1 METRTISVKKFL
13 LNYFKTILYLTIF
26 LSLIVLLLYY
36 FKPQYIENFSIE
48 EDASLLFI
56 YFLVGFV
63 AQTIDGALGMG
74 YGITCTSALIS
85 SGVSPALASA
95 SVHIAKLFTSGSSGF
110 FHWKLG
116 NVDKTL
122 FKRLAIPGSIGAGVG
137 AYFLSSIDGEKIKPY
152 ISAYLLIMGIIVIVK
167 AFKTVALKQPK
178 KVGFLAFTGGFVDA
192 SGGGGWGPVVTTT
205 LLARGNNPTK
215 TIGTVNAVEFVIT
228 VFASGIFT
236 VLLGINN
243 SEIIAALIIGG
254 LISSPFGAI
263 LIHYINRKWS
273 MIAVGLLIIFLSSRI
288 ILKTFGLW
296 F

>member
-1 METRTISVKKFL
+1 METQTISVKKFL
-13 LNYFKTILYLTIF
+13 LNYFKTILYLSIF
-26 LSLIVLLLYY
+26 LSIILLIIYY
-36 FKPQYIENFSIE
+36 FNPQYIKDFTLQ
-48 EDASLLFI
+48 EDSSLLFI

-85 SGVSPALASA
+85 SGVPPALASA

-116 NVDKTL
+116 NVDKKL

-137 AYFLSSIDGEKIKPY
+137 AYFLSSFDGEKIKPY
-152 ISAYLLIMGIIVIVK
+152 ISTYLVIMGIIVIVK

-236 VLLGINN
+236 VLLGVEN

-254 LISSPFGAI
+254 LIASPFGAI
-263 LIHYINRKWS
+263 IIHYINRKWS
-273 MIAVGLLIIFLSSRI
+273 MVAVGILIIFLGFRT
-288 ILKTFGLW
+288 ILKSFGMI
-296 F
+296 